1 MRYLLITFLKK
12 PDNRIDEQVEVS
24 DKVKNR
30 DLQTCNIIMDF
41 KEKKIQK
48 CVIDGKSLET
58 DWDKSMAYY
67 NQIYPEV
74 IEELLEANK

>member
-1 MRYLLITFLKK
+1 
-12 PDNRIDEQVEVS
+12 
-24 DKVKNR
+24 
-30 DLQTCNIIMDF
+30 MDF